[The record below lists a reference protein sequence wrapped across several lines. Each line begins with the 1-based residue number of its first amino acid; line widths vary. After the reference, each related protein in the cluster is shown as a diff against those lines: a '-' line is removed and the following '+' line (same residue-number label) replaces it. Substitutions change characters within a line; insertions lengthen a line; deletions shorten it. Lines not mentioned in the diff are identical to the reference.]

1 MKTFLLG
8 LLIIGCL
15 GYAMAQDKEPTDE
28 QLAIQFLKAQVEWQ
42 ARVIQ
47 NLQKQLKECTPQK

>member
-1 MKTFLLG
+1 MKKILLIVF
-8 LLIIGCL
+8 IIGCI
-15 GYAMAQDKEPTDE
+15 GYAMAQDKEPSDE